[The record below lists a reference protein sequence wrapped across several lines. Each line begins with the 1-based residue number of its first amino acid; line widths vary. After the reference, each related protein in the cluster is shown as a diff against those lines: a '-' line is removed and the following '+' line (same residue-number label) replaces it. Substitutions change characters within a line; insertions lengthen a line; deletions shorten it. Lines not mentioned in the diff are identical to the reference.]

1 MYKWDAAASRSVS
14 ASRPVR
20 DQELEGGERQGPL
33 LQAQLNL
40 EGAVCL
46 SVCLP
51 ACRLRVLQP
60 NSEEGFTMPD

>member
-1 MYKWDAAASRSVS
+1 MKPMYKWDADASRSVS

-40 EGAVCL
+40 EAL
-46 SVCLP
+46 CLP

-60 NSEEGFTMPD
+60 YREEGFTMPD